1 MANERA
7 VRVMWWSLVLV
18 SPLVL
23 TGCAPMA
30 ADSKM
35 TASAPRLE
43 EGVVRLFDVSLSA
56 ADDTGQVWPVDPPTP
71 SVEPLTM
78 MVVPFTPD
86 VQAVIDGARTGRR
99 RVVGYVRCDS
109 SGVPRVGVVLPEEV
123 DVNLPAG
130 PGYRQYQQLVVLAA
144 MPAETD

>member
-1 MANERA
+1 MASKPMI
-7 VRVMWWSLVLV
+7 RVMMWSLVLV

-35 TASAPRLE
+35 TASSPRLE
-43 EGVVRLFDVSLSA
+43 EGVVGLFDLSLST
-56 ADDTGQVWPVDPPTP
+56 ADELGKVWPVNPSTP
-71 SVEPLTM
+71 AVEPLTM

-86 VQAVIDGARTGRR
+86 LQAVIDGARSSRR

-109 SGVPRVGVVLPEEV
+109 SGVPRLGVVLPEDV
-123 DVNLPAG
+123 DINLPAG

-144 MPAETD
+144 MPAEAD